1 MQIIAQ
7 TKFIKHGPRK
17 VRLVADLIRPMAI
30 EEALT
35 ILKHLRRRAASPV
48 LKVLKQAVAN
58 AVNNYKLS
66 KDSLTIQLIEVNGGP
81 TQKRGQPVSRGRVH
95 AILKRSSHIKIILTD
110 QNDLNPKSQTLN
122 SKQAQNSKTEKLNNL
137 KL

>member
-7 TKFIKHGPRK
+7 AKFIKTGPRK
-17 VRLVADLIRPMAI
+17 VRLVADLIRPMAV

-35 ILKHLRRRAASPV
+35 ALKHLKRRSAEPV

-66 KDSLTIQLIEVNGGP
+66 KDSLTIQLIEVNAGP
-81 TQKRGQPVSRGRVH
+81 VFKRFQPVSRGRAH
-95 AILKRSSHIKIILTD
+95 SIFKRTSHIKIILTD
-110 QNDLNPKSQTLN
+110 QNNLNPKSKTLN
-122 SKQAQNSKTEKLNNL
+122 SKQVQNLNL
-137 KL
+137 